1 MKRLALVAA
10 VLAAITLSG
19 CVAPVGPVEV
29 TRFHLPDTAALGQG
43 SITVEPGPGIDR
55 NSLEFR
61 TYAAAVGRQL
71 TLLGYSEMVAGQ
83 SDQVAIVLVER
94 RVFRPGRDG
103 SPVSVGVG
111 GSTGSYGSGVGV
123 GIGLNLSGPPPEQ
136 LETQLSVTIKDR
148 ESGQS
153 LWEGRASFAVK
164 SSSPLAVQLN
174 WTEPLE
180 TAATSCTAAGGVFT
194 KVVAE
199 TTAEPAVSPAPVTT

>member
-1 MKRLALVAA
+1 MKRLG
-10 VLAAITLSG
+10 LAAAAMAAIVLSGTLSG

-43 SITVEPGPGIDR
+43 TIAVEPAQGMDGD
-55 NSLEFR
+55 SLEFR

-71 TLLGYSEMVAGQ
+71 SLLGYGEMVAGQ
-83 SDQVAIVLVER
+83 SDQIALVHVER
-94 RVFRPGRDG
+94 RTLVPGRDG

-136 LETQLSVTIKDR
+136 IETRFSVTIRDR
-148 ESGQS
+148 ASGQS

-164 SSSPLAVQLN
+164 ASSPLANSQLGAAKMAEALF
-174 WTEPLE
+174 TGFPGTSGE
-180 TAATSCTAAGGVFT
+180 TIQV
-194 KVVAE
+194 K
-199 TTAEPAVSPAPVTT
+199 